1 MQILVKPEIRRKIT
15 LSPVVEDAVLAAR

>member
-15 LSPVVEDAVLAAR
+15 LSPVVEDAVLSAR